1 MPRTSRARRWSLSAG
16 LVVVVLGAPGVG
28 PVAGSAGEPAA
39 TGPQDRFE
47 GVRTRIRWFM
57 QHNRVPAVSVAVAH
71 HGLLV
76 WEEAFGNAD
85 REAELEATPETPFR
99 LASISKVVT
108 ATGLMTLVERGLIA
122 LDAPVADYLGDLE
135 LPTTDFDLEAVT
147 TRRILHHTAGFP
159 MYWESFA
166 ASETADVP
174 TLRESLERYA
184 VVGYPPGER
193 AVYSNIGFGVLE
205 YVIQEVSGTT
215 FDRFLEREV
224 FDPMGM
230 DDTRVLG
237 ASGIGS
243 ATVYDADGERMSF
256 RIDPVKAH
264 GSVAATA
271 GDLARFGML
280 HLRER
285 TDGVSPILTDETI
298 HLMQQDV
305 DPVSTYRLPWLV
317 QEWNG
322 YEVVFFTGATGTIL
336 LLVPS
341 EELVVVVLANRMFA
355 NTVQVAQRILGA
367 SLPEYTRRA
376 SAPASASAISD
387 QDDGFQ
393 PPPELLGTWEG
404 TVRTY
409 EGEVPVRLAFQ
420 SDGSVRFARTD
431 SVPDDPGVPPM
442 ESLAVEYR
450 DRTFRAHFPL
460 ALPLTAAE
468 RHEHW
473 TWLTVTQ
480 VGDTLRGFAT
490 AHAADAPLFGL
501 PSYVEL
507 RRQ

>member
-1 MPRTSRARRWSLSAG
+1 MLKTTRPRGWSLSAG
-16 LVVVVLGAPGVG
+16 LMAVMLGGGVAPI
-28 PVAGSAGEPAA
+28 AGSAGEPAV

-47 GVRTRIRWFM
+47 GVGQRIRWFM
-57 QHNRVPAVSVAVAH
+57 QRNRVPAVSVAVAH
-71 HGLLV
+71 QGRIA

-108 ATGLMTLVERGLIA
+108 ATGLMTLVERGLID

-135 LPTTDFDLEAVT
+135 LPTSGFDLDAVT
-147 TRRILHHTAGFP
+147 PRRILHQTAGFP
-159 MYWESFA
+159 MYWESFYA
-166 ASETADVP
+166 PDTTEVP

-205 YVIQEVSGTT
+205 YVIEQISLTT

-224 FDPMGM
+224 FDPLGM
-230 DDTRVLG
+230 DGTRVLG
-237 ASGIGS
+237 ASGGNA
-243 ATVYDADGERMSF
+243 ATVYDTAGERMPF
-256 RIDPVKAH
+256 GIDPVKSH

-280 HLRER
+280 HLRQR
-285 TDGVSPILTDETI
+285 TDGVVPILSDETI
-298 HLMQQDV
+298 DIMQHDV
-305 DPVSTYRLPWLV
+305 DPVSAYRLPWTV
-317 QEWNG
+317 QDWNG

-341 EELVVVVLANRMFA
+341 EDLVVVVLANRMFA
-355 NTVQVAQRILGA
+355 NTVQVGQWILGA
-367 SLPEYTRRA
+367 ALPEYARRA
-376 SAPASASAISD
+376 SAPASASATSD
-387 QDDGFQ
+387 DDDGFR

-404 TVRTY
+404 AVRTY
-409 EGEVPVRLAFQ
+409 EGEVPVRLVFG
-420 SDGSVRFARTD
+420 SEGSVRFARRD

-442 ESLAVEYR
+442 ESLAVEYW
-450 DRTFRAHFPL
+450 DRTFAAHFPM

-468 RHEHW
+468 RHQHW